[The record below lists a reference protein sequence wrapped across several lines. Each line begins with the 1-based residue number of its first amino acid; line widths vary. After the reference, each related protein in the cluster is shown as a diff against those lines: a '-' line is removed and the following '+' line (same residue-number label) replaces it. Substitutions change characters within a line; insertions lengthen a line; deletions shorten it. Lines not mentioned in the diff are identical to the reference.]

1 VSLFEHADAAV
12 YLVSARDGE
21 QRAGMI
27 ASWVSQATLASERPR
42 ALVVLS
48 ARNRTQRLVEASG
61 RFALQLLDASQT
73 EIVARFAL
81 PAPAA
86 TNKWDGFAAA
96 FTRSGLPLVAGSCGF
111 AECVVSDRLA
121 TGDRVI
127 YVGDVVEESVYAG
140 RTPLRERAALASQPP
155 EAAAA
160 LGRSY
165 ALDVL
170 RDDALLA
177 AAGDTV
183 ADPEPL
189 MRRAI
194 AKTREGLSRGQGPFG
209 CAIARDGVIL
219 AVEHNRVI
227 ETTDVS
233 AHAEIAALR
242 AASRR
247 AGTFLLPGAVV
258 AATCEPCPMCA
269 AALHFAR
276 VDVVYFGAGI
286 ADAEAAGFRQIPL
299 PARELFALGGSE
311 TRIVPDLLADECR
324 ALLDE
329 WRKRGAAQAY

>member
-1 VSLFEHADAAV
+1 VSLFEHADPAV

-21 QRAGMI
+21 QRGGMI
-27 ASWVSQATLASERPR
+27 ASWVSQATLAFARPR

-48 ARNRTQRLVEASG
+48 MGNRTQRLVEASG

-73 EIVARFAL
+73 DIVARFAL
-81 PAPAA
+81 PTPAA
-86 TNKWDGFAAA
+86 ADKWEGFAAA
-96 FTRSGLPLVAGSCGF
+96 FTRSGLPLVAGSCGY
-111 AECVVSDRLA
+111 AECVVSDRWP

-127 YVGDVVEESVYAG
+127 YVGDVVEERVHGG

-155 EAAAA
+155 EAAVA
-160 LGRSY
+160 LQRSY

-177 AAGDTV
+177 AASVSVT
-183 ADPEPL
+183 DPESL
-189 MRRAI
+189 MRLAI
-194 AKTREGLSRGQGPFG
+194 AKTREGLLRGQGPFG

-219 AVEHNRVI
+219 AVEHNRVF

-233 AHAEIAALR
+233 GHAEVAALR
-242 AASRR
+242 TASRR
-247 AGTFLLPGAVV
+247 AGAFLLPGAVA

-276 VDVVYFGAGI
+276 VDVVYFGATI

-299 PARELFALGGSE
+299 PARELLALGRSE
-311 TRIVPDLLADECR
+311 TRIVADLLADECR
-324 ALLDE
+324 ALIEE
-329 WRKRGAAQAY
+329 WREGGASQAY